1 MRFHVSEVPAY
12 AGLVLPIFLG
22 GPNQGILEMKD
33 LRDIKDFDDTR
44 CTSYSRRNRWL
55 DRQALA
61 GQLSISRWS
70 GEDIAGCGGSNHG
83 GNPGANL
90 NLGSEHDLRDLKDF
104 DNTGVTRN

>member
-1 MRFHVSEVPAY
+1 
-12 AGLVLPIFLG
+12 
-22 GPNQGILEMKD
+22 MKD
-33 LRDIKDFDDTR
+33 LRDLKDFDDTR
-44 CTSYSRRNRWL
+44 CTTYQRRNRWL

-70 GEDIAGCGGSNHG
+70 GEDIAGCGGSNPG
-83 GNPGANL
+83 GNPGADL